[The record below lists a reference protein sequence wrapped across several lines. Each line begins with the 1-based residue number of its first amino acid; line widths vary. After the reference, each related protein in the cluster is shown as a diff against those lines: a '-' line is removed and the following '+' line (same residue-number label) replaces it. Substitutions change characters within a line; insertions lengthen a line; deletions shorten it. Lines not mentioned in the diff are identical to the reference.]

1 VDIYGQSSNPCLN
14 HGEVYDGFTVTGSE
28 NILKV
33 TARHQHLRLRRL
45 VSHSF
50 STKALLES
58 QPFMH
63 RKLQEYLNNTMKI
76 EDGQTA
82 DILEKTYEL
91 YLDIVSQLCFGQS
104 FDCLSRKNPT
114 ARCDMM
120 AFFEVVPIL
129 AFIPWIRYVHIP
141 SLKVGVRGLDRLI
154 EFSRANFDAHLVGG
168 TRKSGAS
175 PEAKFL
181 HNLGTAVDEETG
193 TKLSTQEIVE
203 NAIIF
208 LTAGA
213 GTTAATTIFL
223 IWECG
228 RNEKVRSRLAEEIR
242 AEFPDPNVAPSYE
255 DACKLVRDL
264 HFNEV

>member
-1 VDIYGQSSNPCLN
+1 
-14 HGEVYDGFTVTGSE
+14 
-28 NILKV
+28 
-33 TARHQHLRLRRL
+33 
-45 VSHSF
+45 
-50 STKALLES
+50 
-58 QPFMH
+58 
-63 RKLQEYLNNTMKI
+63 MKI